1 MDLGLKDKC
10 ALVLASSSGL
20 GKAVAK
26 NWRRKALKSCSS
38 ALFEEQLEEAQE
50 EITAETGNENVAYYC
65 GDMTKAEDIK
75 ALVKAACDKFGPIYA
90 LFNNAGGPPAGPL
103 NSFDDEAWYRAFD
116 LTLLSYQRVVRGLRR
131 S

>member
-1 MDLGLKDKC
+1 MAKPLQKE
-10 ALVLASSSGL
+10 LAAEG
-20 GKAVAK
+20 AK
-26 NWRRKALKSCSS
+26 VMLFSP
-38 ALFEEQLEEAQE
+38 FEEQLEEAQE

-103 NSFDDEAWYRAFD
+103 NSF
-116 LTLLSYQRVVRGLRR
+116 
-131 S
+131 